1 MKYNKSRMSMGV
13 KAMALILENTENVN
27 LINAISFFWPF
38 DNLNT
43 PILSVFCVYLVWNG
57 GYWRVLQK

>member
-1 MKYNKSRMSMGV
+1 MKYNKSRMSIGV

-43 PILSVFCVYLVWNG
+43 PILSVFCVYLV
-57 GYWRVLQK
+57 

>member
-1 MKYNKSRMSMGV
+1 
-13 KAMALILENTENVN
+13 MALILENTENVN

-43 PILSVFCVYLVWNG
+43 PILSVFCVYSVWNG